1 MSLDLPVVGTN
12 FSALDQSTLSLNII
26 KIPLYPPLSELFD
39 FLVVDNN
46 EHNLALINYY
56 FFLSIYLSLNNSHK
70 PYFVLIGKDVN

>member
-26 KIPLYPPLSELFD
+26 KIPLYLPLSELFD

-46 EHNLALINYY
+46 E
-56 FFLSIYLSLNNSHK
+56 
-70 PYFVLIGKDVN
+70 